1 MSLKALAREI
11 RALTYEEMVTFTE
24 EFQNSLDAQPGNLPG
39 ALIDCARR
47 LPQSKDL
54 PGEQEALQRV
64 FARKKNL
71 DIKRVANGW
80 MVSMPS
86 LPGVSATDA
95 SLREALN
102 QWISTVCVM
111 DSFGA
116 LK

>member
-1 MSLKALAREI
+1 MSFKALTREI
-11 RALTYEEMVTFTE
+11 QALTYEEMLTFAE
-24 EFQNSLDAQPGNLPG
+24 ELKHSLAKQDTIAN
-39 ALIDCARR
+39 ALLDCSRR
-47 LPQSKDL
+47 LPQSQEL
-54 PGEQEALQRV
+54 QGENEALQKI

-86 LPGVSATDA
+86 MPGVAATDA

-102 QWISTVCVM
+102 HWISTVCVM
-111 DSFGA
+111 DAMGA